1 MRLLIAIAAGVLFAI
16 SGASAKTSVAGWTI
30 GLDDNRDC
38 QATYSYK
45 DADDDDAENT
55 VVISLVEEKGRKVPD
70 VYIILAYEKWD
81 WEKGEQTK
89 TDVLV
94 DKKLYASGH
103 GWISPSKNLLISKF
117 ENQLD
122 RFVRAFAEGKTLTIR
137 FADDGEEAAFNI
149 PNVGQALR
157 AVQYCQAN
165 KK

>member
-1 MRLLIAIAAGVLFAI
+1 
-16 SGASAKTSVAGWTI
+16 
-30 GLDDNRDC
+30 
-38 QATYSYK
+38 
-45 DADDDDAENT
+45 
-55 VVISLVEEKGRKVPD
+55 
-70 VYIILAYEKWD
+70 
-81 WEKGEQTK
+81 
-89 TDVLV
+89 VLV

-149 PNVGQALR
+149 PNVGQALG